1 MNKAN
6 RLILIDG
13 SAYIFRAYYA
23 LPPMNRKDGTPVNAV
38 FGFTNMLVK
47 LIEDYR
53 EEKLIVIFDAAREN
67 FRNKIYKNY
76 KANRGETPEDL
87 IPQFDLIKNC
97 VKAFNIPQLEIEGYE
112 ADDIIATY
120 ATQANKLN
128 IPSLIVS
135 SDKDLM
141 QLVNEQVEMLDP
153 MKNKKIGINE
163 VVEKFG
169 VKPNKVVQIQALT
182 GDKIDNIP
190 GAPGIGPKTALE
202 LIKEFGDIESL
213 IKNADKIK
221 QEKRKKIIKD
231 SHADIR
237 VSLQLVTLDNSI
249 NLPLKISDVQPY
261 ANIQNN
267 TKSIYNFLQEQ
278 GFRAIQQRIE
288 NNSFINNNNQQ
299 NSLEESKNLQG
310 VSNYI
315 TIDKINELKKVIK
328 QIEKLGFVAID
339 TETNSLDIEKAEL
352 VGISICFDE
361 KNAFYIPINHK
372 NPETNKIL
380 KNQISETE
388 VIKLINKICSDTS
401 ILKIGQNLK
410 YDMRI
415 LKKYHVTF
423 NSIEDTMLISYVLDN
438 GLTRHGMDDLA
449 YRHLNHTTIK
459 FKDLVG
465 SGKKQITFDYV
476 PIDHATKYAAEDALI
491 TLKLYNNLK
500 PRVINEKTLNVYEKI
515 DKPLLNV
522 LSSME
527 ELGIKVNQEYLKK
540 LSDQFNK
547 EAKSIEK
554 KIYKITGKEFNIG
567 SPKQLGEIIF
577 NEMKIQGG
585 KKTKTGTYSTDSG
598 ILEDLSLHGHEI
610 AKLVLEWREVSKLRS
625 TYTDALQEQIYTKT
639 KRVHTSYATATTL
652 TGRLSSNDPNLQNI
666 PIRTNK
672 GKQIR
677 HAFIAEK
684 NYKLVS
690 FDYSQIELRLAAEIS
705 KDENFIAAFV
715 NGEDIHSS
723 TAKEI
728 FNLPEDGLTS
738 EHRRKA
744 KAINFGILYGISPYG
759 LAKQLSVTNLEAKN
773 YIENYFKRFPKIKDY
788 MDFQINHAKTNNFV
802 ETIFGRKCNIKGIN
816 DKNFAV
822 RGFAERQSINA
833 PIQGTA
839 ADIIKLSMI
848 EIYKNIVQNN
858 IEARMLLQVHDELVF
873 EIKENETEESIK
885 VIKNIM
891 EKTHLHYKDFTVPL
905 TVDYGIGNTW
915 GESH

>member
-1 MNKAN
+1 MIKHN

-13 SAYIFRAYYA
+13 SGYIFRAYYA

-53 EEKLIVIFDAAREN
+53 EEKLIVVFDAAREN
-67 FRNKIYKNY
+67 FRNKIYKDY

-120 ATQANKLN
+120 STLASKLN

-141 QLVNEQVEMLDP
+141 QLVNEKVQMLDP

-169 VKPNKVVQIQALT
+169 VEPNKVVQIQALT
-182 GDKIDNIP
+182 GDKTDNIP

-221 QEKRKKIIKD
+221 QEKRKNTIID
-231 SHADIR
+231 SQSEIR
-237 VSLQLVTLDNSI
+237 ISLKLVTLDNAI
-249 NLPLKISDVQPY
+249 DLPLKIEDVVPY
-261 ANIQNN
+261 INIKNN
-267 TKSIYNFLQEQ
+267 TKSIYDFLQEQ

-288 NNSFINNNNQQ
+288 NNSFINNENLNSPSEASKNQQ
-299 NSLEESKNLQG
+299 EI
-310 VSNYI
+310 SNYI
-315 TIDKINELKKVIK
+315 TIDKINVLNNVIEEIKKI
-328 QIEKLGFVAID
+328 GFFAID

-372 NPETNKIL
+372 NPETNKVL
-380 KNQISETE
+380 KNQIPEIE
-388 VIKLINKICSDTS
+388 VIKLINTICSDLS

-415 LKKYHVTF
+415 LKKYDVTF
-423 NSIEDTMLISYVLDN
+423 NSIDDTMLLSYVLDN
-438 GLTRHGMDDLA
+438 GFTRHGMDDLA

-465 SGKKQITFDYV
+465 SGKKQITFDYA
-476 PIDHATKYAAEDALI
+476 PIDQATKYAAEDALI
-491 TLKLYNNLK
+491 TLKLYNHLK
-500 PRVINEKTLNVYEKI
+500 PRVVNEKTTNVYEKI

-527 ELGIKVNQEYLKK
+527 EIGIKVNEEYLKK

-547 EAKSIEK
+547 EAKNIEK
-554 KIYKITGKEFNIG
+554 QIYKITGKEFNIG
-567 SPKQLGEIIF
+567 SPKQLGEIMFI
-577 NEMKIQGG
+577 EMKIQGG

-598 ILEDLSLHGHEI
+598 ILEDLSLQGHEI
-610 AKLVLEWREVSKLRS
+610 AKFVLEWREVSKLRS
-625 TYTDALQEQIYTKT
+625 TYTDALQEQIDPKT

-666 PIRTNK
+666 PIRTDK

-677 HAFIAEK
+677 HAFVAEK
-684 NYKLVS
+684 KYKLVS
-690 FDYSQIELRLAAEIS
+690 FDYTQIELRLAAEIS
-705 KDENFIAAFV
+705 KDENFIAAFI

-728 FNLPEDGLTS
+728 FNLKESEPTS

-759 LAKQLSVTNLEAKN
+759 LAKQLSITNSEAKN

-788 MDFQINHAKTNNFV
+788 MDFQINHAKNNNFV
-802 ETIFGRKCNIKGIN
+802 KTMFGRKCNIKGIN

-839 ADIIKLSMI
+839 SDIIKLAMI
-848 EIYKNIVQNN
+848 EIHKHILSQK
-858 IEARMLLQVHDELVF
+858 IKAKMLLQVHDELIF
-873 EIKENETEESIK
+873 EISEQDIKESSII
-885 VIKNIM
+885 IKQIM
-891 EKTHLHYKDFTVPL
+891 ENSHLRYKDFTVPL